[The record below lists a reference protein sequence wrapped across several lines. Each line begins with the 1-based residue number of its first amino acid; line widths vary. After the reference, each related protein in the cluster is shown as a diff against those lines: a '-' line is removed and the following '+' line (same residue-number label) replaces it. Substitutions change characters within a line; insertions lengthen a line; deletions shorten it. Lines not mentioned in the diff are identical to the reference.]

1 MSAGAYCSPL
11 GKIAEITDFLY
22 LGGLAAAK
30 TEDMLKE
37 KGITCVINGK
47 LIPVYVFGTN
57 SVNTGHISFLF
68 GMSDSKIFSLYIV
81 VRSCFDKL

>member
-47 LIPVYVFGTN
+47 LIQMYVFDTN
-57 SVNTGHISFLF
+57 SVNTGHVSFF
-68 GMSDSKIFSLYIV
+68 FWMSDNKIFSLYIV